1 LRNTSTTL
9 TQYQDQLS
17 GTMTGLTNVTQQLRD
32 NAYGLTEVA
41 DLTPMVFQNISNIID
56 RDKGYVRVHFMIPTA
71 LNGEIVSLFCERI
84 QMKADGCRT
93 GNMQDFGP
101 DYGLTAAL
109 LGLTK

>member
-1 LRNTSTTL
+1 
-9 TQYQDQLS
+9 
-17 GTMTGLTNVTQQLRD
+17 
-32 NAYGLTEVA
+32 
-41 DLTPMVFQNISNIID
+41 MVFQNIDNLVD
-56 RDKGYVRVHFMIPTA
+56 RELGHARVKMMLFTA